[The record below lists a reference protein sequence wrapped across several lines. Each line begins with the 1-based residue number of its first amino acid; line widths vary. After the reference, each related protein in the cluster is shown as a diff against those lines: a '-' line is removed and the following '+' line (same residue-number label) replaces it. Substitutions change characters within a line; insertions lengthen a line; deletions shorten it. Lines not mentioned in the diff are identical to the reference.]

1 MRRDSQ
7 DDGREPQHLQQGR
20 KGNQS
25 RDTDTLCHGR
35 WCCMM
40 GKRHCILVLLLA
52 LALSL
57 SACSQTV
64 PESTDRII
72 SPVNMTVPAAG
83 TWVLERRLADDITA
97 VSDAADGLTGEKVG
111 FTRDTMLY
119 AGQVFTGISYKIKRV
134 KVHEYFLHRNWDI
147 LNNLDYGNNEI
158 LVVNVY
164 SKDSFLFEFII
175 DSNGEKI

>member
-1 MRRDSQ
+1 
-7 DDGREPQHLQQGR
+7 
-20 KGNQS
+20 
-25 RDTDTLCHGR
+25 
-35 WCCMM
+35 MM

-97 VSDAADGLTGEKVG
+97 VSDAADGLTGGKVS

-119 AGQVFTGISYKIKRV
+119 AGS
-134 KVHEYFLHRNWDI
+134 LHRYQ
-147 LNNLDYGNNEI
+147 L
-158 LVVNVY
+158 
-164 SKDSFLFEFII
+164 
-175 DSNGEKI
+175 